1 MAAPADL
8 AGDGIVPHHA
18 LLGNI
23 LGFLETPTEEKYHAY
38 FYKKKK
44 NSLDAFKFFTAQPE
58 LYNKDPFSA

>member
-23 LGFLETPTEEKYHAY
+23 LGFLETPTEEKYYAY
-38 FYKKKK
+38 FYKKN
-44 NSLDAFKFFTAQPE
+44 NSLDAFKFLSAQPE
-58 LYNKDPFSA
+58 LYNEDPFSA

>member
-23 LGFLETPTEEKYHAY
+23 LGFSDS
-38 FYKKKK
+38 YKGKILYLFLYEKK
-44 NSLDAFKFFTAQPE
+44 NSLEAFKFFTAQPE
-58 LYNKDPFSA
+58 LHNEDPFSA